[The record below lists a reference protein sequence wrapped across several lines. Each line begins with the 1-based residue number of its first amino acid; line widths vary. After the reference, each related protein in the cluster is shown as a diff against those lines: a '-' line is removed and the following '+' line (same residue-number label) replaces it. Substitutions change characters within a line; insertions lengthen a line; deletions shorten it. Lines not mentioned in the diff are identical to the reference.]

1 MKFDAIVLAGGGA
14 RRLDGADKALVSV
27 DGRTL
32 LERALDAVADAQ
44 KVVVVGPERN
54 IEQKVIWTS
63 EQPVG
68 GGPVAA
74 LDHGLRHV
82 SNDLVA
88 LLGVDM
94 PLVTRVLVRNLVAAV
109 GSSDGA
115 TLVDAAGMP
124 QPLAAVYRRVRLA
137 QAMETLPAPA
147 GASLAAVTKQLEL
160 EELPDEGASFDCD
173 TWDDVKRAEELVR
186 ARAREEGSTC

>member
-14 RRLDGADKALVSV
+14 RRLDGADKALVPV

-54 IEQKVIWTS
+54 LDQKVIWTS
-63 EQPVG
+63 EQPPG

-94 PLVTRVLVRNLVAAV
+94 PFVTRALVHKLAASV

-115 TLVDAAGMP
+115 MLVDAAGMP
-124 QPLAAVYRRVRLA
+124 QPLAAVYRRAHLVEA
-137 QAMETLPAPA
+137 IETLPVPA
-147 GASLAAVTKQLEL
+147 GAPLTAVTKQLEL
-160 EELPDEGASFDCD
+160 EELPDEGTSFDCN
-173 TWDDVKRAEELVR
+173 TWDDVKRAEELMR
-186 ARAREEGSTC
+186 ARVREEGGTC